1 MDYETEIR
9 NMLQLLSQT
18 DYVALKCAEDETM
31 KVKYADILKQRKE
44 WRARLNEMEALIN
57 ADTAGQD

>member
-31 KVKYADILKQRKE
+31 KIKYADKLLLRKS
-44 WRARLNEMEALIN
+44 WRERINEMEKIQN
-57 ADTAGQD
+57 ADNTKG